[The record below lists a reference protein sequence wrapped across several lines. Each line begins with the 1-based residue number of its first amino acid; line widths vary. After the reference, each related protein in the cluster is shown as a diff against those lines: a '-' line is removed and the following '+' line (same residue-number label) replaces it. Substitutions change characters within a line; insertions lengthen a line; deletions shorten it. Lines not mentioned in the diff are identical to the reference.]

1 MFEIGQYIVYGS
13 NGVCKVT
20 DIGHVE
26 MEGISK
32 DRLYYT
38 LEPCYSKGSRIMTP
52 TDNTKT
58 IMRNLITKEEADQL
72 IDSVEEVD
80 VLWIADE
87 RKRDEAYKQ
96 VIAKCDCLE
105 LVRVIKTI
113 YLRKQKRLAA
123 GKKVTISDERFFKL
137 AEDNLYS
144 ELAIVLGVSKEEAR
158 EYMINR
164 IENGTV

>member
-26 MEGISK
+26 MAGISK

-72 IDSVEEVD
+72 IDSVGEVD

-87 RKRDEAYKQ
+87 RKRDEAYKR

-144 ELAIVLGVSKEEAR
+144 ELAIVLGMSKEEAR